1 MSNDHGPGSGPA
13 RINRRDFLRLGG
25 AVGVAVGAGLLLD
38 PFAAQA
44 AERGPLAARRTAAVN
59 KGGTLR
65 FGVAGGAANDTA
77 DPAKAFDSFTI
88 YTACMIYDTLVH
100 ADVNFNLTGALA
112 TEWSSDPTAT
122 VWTFKLR
129 KGVVFHNGAP
139 LTSADVAYSVKRIL
153 VPKLGSSVLGNVAPF
168 LNPSGVSTPDPST
181 VVFHLKVPNAFFPQI
196 LAQAPFGIIPSG
208 TTSFA
213 KPVGTGPFMLQSL
226 QPLANALFTRN
237 PNYWM
242 AGLPYLNE
250 VQMSVIE
257 EDSTRVEAL
266 IGGSQ
271 DFIDNVTG
279 NDVDLVSKSSRTRQL
294 YIPAGGWEDLAGW
307 NNTVPFNDAT
317 VVKALKYAEN
327 RHVMLNAIAP
337 DAFQVGADVPVPSAD
352 PYFPAGLQ
360 PYPYDPEQAKFLLK
374 KAGYRDGLDLTVYAY
389 EGDKLDN
396 ALAFQQTAKPAGI
409 NIKVVTWPHA
419 TYWTQVYLKK
429 PFIGDSWARL
439 HTSVMLQTAFV
450 SQPNEF
456 HWDGARFN
464 GLCSSASRT
473 TDPARQKTLFGD
485 ALSILNE
492 ECPAFIPGWIHQ
504 VYGAGK
510 SLQGVELTNG
520 GQVYFHKAYLS

>member
-1 MSNDHGPGSGPA
+1 MSTDLGPGAEPA
-13 RINRRDFLRLGG
+13 PINRRDFLRLGG
-25 AVGVAVGAGLLLD
+25 AIGAAIGAGLLLD
-38 PFAAQA
+38 PLSAGA
-44 AERGPLAARRTAAVN
+44 AERSPASSRRPAAVN
-59 KGGTLR
+59 RGGTFR
-65 FGVAGGAANDTA
+65 FAVAGGAANDTA
-77 DPAKAFDSFTI
+77 DPALAFDSFTI

-100 ADVNFNLTGALA
+100 ADVNFNLTGKLA
-112 TEWSSDPTAT
+112 TEWTSNANAT

-129 KGVVFHNGAP
+129 NGVTFHNGAS

-153 VPKLGSSVLGNVAPF
+153 SPKLGSSVLGNVAPF
-168 LNPSGVSTPDPST
+168 LHASGITTPDPST
-181 VVFHLKVPNAFFPQI
+181 VVFNLAVPNAFFPQV
-196 LAQAPFGIIPSG
+196 LAQAPFGIIPAG

-226 QPLANALFTRN
+226 QALANALFTRN
-237 PNYWM
+237 PNYWV

-250 VQMSVIE
+250 IQMTVLE

-279 NDVDLVSKSSRTRQL
+279 NDVDLVSRSGSARQL

-307 NNTVPFNDAT
+307 DNTAPFSNPL

-327 RHVMLNAIAP
+327 RPVMLNAIAP
-337 DAFQVGADVPVPSAD
+337 NAYQEGADVPVPKSD
-352 PYFPAGLQ
+352 PFFPAGLE
-360 PYPYDPEQAKFLLK
+360 PYPYDPEYAKSLLK
-374 KAGYRDGLDLTVYAY
+374 KAGYPDGLDLTVYAY

-396 ALAFQQTAKPAGI
+396 ALAYQQTAKPAGI
-409 NIKVVTWPHA
+409 NIHVTTWPHA

-456 HWDGARFN
+456 HW
-464 GLCSSASRT
+464 
-473 TDPARQKTLFGD
+473 
-485 ALSILNE
+485 
-492 ECPAFIPGWIHQ
+492 
-504 VYGAGK
+504 
-510 SLQGVELTNG
+510 NG
-520 GQVYFHKAYLS
+520 GQV

>member
-1 MSNDHGPGSGPA
+1 MTNSLGPGSRPPH
-13 RINRRDFLRLGG
+13 ISRRDFLRLGG
-25 AVGVAVGAGLLLD
+25 VAGAAIGAGILLD
-38 PFAAQA
+38 SVAAEAAERRPFAAH
-44 AERGPLAARRTAAVN
+44 RTPAVT

-65 FGVAGGAANDTA
+65 FAIAGGAASDTA
-77 DPAKAFDSFTI
+77 DPALAFDSFTL
-88 YTACMIYDTLVH
+88 YTACLIYDTLVH

-112 TEWSSDPTAT
+112 TEWSGNAEAT
-122 VWTFKLR
+122 KWTFKLR
-129 KGVVFHNGAP
+129 KGVTFSNGAT

-153 VPKLGSSVLGNVAPF
+153 VPKLGSGALGNIAPF
-168 LNPSGVSTPDPST
+168 LAASGVSTPDPST
-181 VVFHLKVPNAFFPQI
+181 VVFNLKAPNAFFPQV
-196 LAQAPFGIIPSG
+196 LAQAAFGIIPAG

-213 KPVGTGPFMLQSL
+213 KPVGTGPFILQEL
-226 QPLANALFTRN
+226 QPLANALFTAN

-242 AGLPYLNE
+242 AGLPYLKE
-250 VQMSVIE
+250 VQLSVIE

-279 NDVDLVSKSSRTRQL
+279 NDVDLVSKSARTRQI
-294 YIPAGGWEDLAGW
+294 YIAAGGWEDLAGW
-307 NNTVPFNDAT
+307 HDTAPFNNAM

-327 RHVMLNAIAP
+327 RSVMLNAISPNAY
-337 DAFQVGADVPVPSAD
+337 QVGADVPVPISD
-352 PYFPAGLQ
+352 PFFPAGLK

-374 KAGYRDGLDLTVYAY
+374 KAGYPGGLDLTLYAY

-409 NIKVVTWPHA
+409 NIKVDTWPHA

-456 HWDGARFN
+456 HWNGTRFD
-464 GLCSSASRT
+464 GLCSAALRT
-473 TDPARQKTLFGD
+473 TDPARQKTLYGD
-485 ALSILNE
+485 ALTVLNE
-492 ECPAFIPGWIHQ
+492 ECPALIPGWVHQ

-510 SLQGVELTNG
+510 NLQGVEVTNG
-520 GQVYFHKAYLS
+520 GQIYFQTAHLT